1 MNIHSLFVEP
11 AEDVEA
17 IGAVIDP
24 DVGMWNAMELAMHHF
39 ASDGSTM
46 LIGRPKRS
54 PLRSRP
60 PP

>member
-1 MNIHSLFVEP
+1 VNIHSVSAGP

-17 IGAVIDP
+17 IGAAIDP
-24 DVGMWNAMELAMHHF
+24 DVALWDAMELAMHHF

>member
-1 MNIHSLFVEP
+1 
-11 AEDVEA
+11 
-17 IGAVIDP
+17 
-24 DVGMWNAMELAMHHF
+24 MELAMHHF